1 MKKLKADLIFAGFV
15 CAVATLV
22 VLSCQAIS

>member
-1 MKKLKADLIFAGFV
+1 MKRFKADLIFAGFV

-22 VLSCQAIS
+22 VLSSMTIS